1 MKLSWLPGS
10 YKAAVSITDDPD
22 NGSLPRFKAIYDFLM
37 EINFPTTRAMW
48 VYPKTEY
55 TGTPP
60 LKIDFTA
67 SLLSDPECLQYCKKL
82 QSKGFEICLHGAS
95 CGNNNRKRT
104 LDALNFVEE
113 HFKSSQVF
121 ICHSKNAENLYWD
134 ANTAN
139 FPVEKKLLQLYTKN
153 RCFGEMPDSQ
163 YFWGDICREKINF
176 IRLYRTR
183 SVNTLAF
190 NPSMPYHDFS
200 KPFVN
205 YWFSATKG
213 YIPNLFSEN
222 NLDQLCDQNGASILY
237 QYMHK
242 YVNEDLKIP
251 KQLRETMERVAAD
264 DRILKKPASFILN
277 RLKAFQNILTV
288 KHHEHIYL
296 VNTSEE
302 PVESVKVCLQRT
314 DDFCSESEFLLDKNN
329 KSAIF
334 NRIEPLSFVRF
345 KTSDRVLN
353 NKLNMKLQENFGILK
368 FPKATVYINLSG
380 KEALLEMGSQPLKIN
395 ASGVF
400 VKYCDPEAERLKIL
414 KEISMKE
421 LYSLKAGQ
429 FLILLREHL
438 LLGRKI
444 STSKYLD
451 NPGKIEDLS
460 KW

>member
-10 YKAAVSITDDPD
+10 YLAAVSITDDPD
-22 NGSLPRFKAIYDFLM
+22 NSSFSRFKAMYDFLM
-37 EINFPTTRAMW
+37 EIKFPTTRAMW
-48 VYPKTEY
+48 VYPKSEY

-67 SLLSDPECLQYCKKL
+67 PLLSDPECLQYCKKL
-82 QSKGFEICLHGAS
+82 HSKGFEICLHGAS

-104 LDALNFVEE
+104 LDALNFLEE
-113 HFKSSQVF
+113 HFEQSPIF

-139 FPVEKKLLQLYTKN
+139 LSVEKKLLQLYTKN
-153 RCFGEMPDSQ
+153 RCFGEIPESQ
-163 YFWGDICREKINF
+163 YFWGDICRDKINF

-183 SVNTLAF
+183 SLNTLAF

-222 NLDQLCDQNGASILY
+222 SLDQLCEQNGASILY

-242 YVNEDLKIP
+242 YVNEDLTIP
-251 KQLRETMERVAAD
+251 KQLREAMERVAAD

-288 KHHEHIYL
+288 KHKEYIYL
-296 VNTSEE
+296 VNASEK
-302 PVESVKVCLQRT
+302 PVESVKVCLKIT
-314 DDFCSESEFLLDKNN
+314 DDFCSENEFVLDKNN
-329 KSAIF
+329 KTVIF
-334 NRIEPLSFVRF
+334 NRIAPLSFVRF

-353 NKLNMKLQENFGILK
+353 NKVDMELQENFGILK

-380 KEALLEMGSQPLKIN
+380 KEALLEMDSQQLKIN

-400 VKYCDPEAERLKIL
+400 VKYCDPEAERLNIL
-414 KEISMKE
+414 KEISLKE
-421 LYSLKAGQ
+421 IYKLKAGQ
-429 FLILLREHL
+429 FIILLREHL
-438 LLGRKI
+438 FLGRKI

-460 KW
+460 NW

>member
-1 MKLSWLPGS
+1 VKLSWLPGS
-10 YKAAVSITDDPD
+10 YMAAVAITDDPD
-22 NGSLPRFKAIYDFLM
+22 DSSLPKIKAIYDFLM
-37 EINFPTTRAMW
+37 EINFPVTRAMW

-60 LKIDFTA
+60 LKCEFVA
-67 SLLSDPECLQYCKKL
+67 PLLSDPECLQYCKKL

-104 LDALNFVEE
+104 LDALNFINE
-113 HFKSSQVF
+113 HFEPSPVF

-139 FPVEKKLLQLYTKN
+139 APVEKMLLQLYTKN
-153 RCFGEMPDSQ
+153 RCFGEIPDSQ
-163 YFWGDICREKINF
+163 YFWGDICREKINY

-213 YIPNLFSEN
+213 YIPKLFSQS
-222 NLDQLCDQNGASILY
+222 NLDQLCAQNGASILY
-237 QYMHK
+237 QYLHK
-242 YVNEDLKIP
+242 YINEDLTIP
-251 KQLRETMERVAAD
+251 KQIRESLERVAAD
-264 DRILKKPASFILN
+264 DRILKKPTSFILN

-296 VNTSEE
+296 VNTSKE
-302 PVESVKVCLQRT
+302 PVESVKVFLQRT
-314 DDFCSESEFLLDKNN
+314 DDFCSENEFLLDKNN
-329 KSAIF
+329 KTVIF
-334 NRIEPLSFVRF
+334 SKIEPLSFVRF
-345 KTSDRVLN
+345 KTSDRILN
-353 NKLNMKLQENFGILK
+353 NQLHMKLQENFGILK

-380 KEALLEMGSQPLKIN
+380 KEALLNMGSEQLKIK

-400 VKYCDPEAERLKIL
+400 VKYCDPEAERLQIL

-421 LYSLKAGQ
+421 LYRLKAGQ

-438 LLGRKI
+438 FFGRKI
-444 STSKYLD
+444 STGKYLD

-460 KW
+460 NW